1 LTRDNGDDLQVYYH
15 DNGQHPVQIDR
26 VISGLGTKS
35 ATVQFRLQAPI
46 SSNTVDD
53 SSYSFVLG
61 AAVSGSAMDN
71 PDKVY
76 AFHDDFSS
84 STLKKEWVKNW
95 GQWSVKNGRLLGST
109 MQSKDL
115 SKDDIEVGLYVKS
128 GFQWKDVEVELDLM
142 ETGSKLSAIG
152 PLLRLSNVNP
162 SKTTGW
168 FFQYYPSSPN
178 TVTMR
183 PQASNKDGNW
193 RYNGKFPT
201 AFKLNTWY
209 HFKYRVLGDRFS
221 QWANGK
227 LIHNNVQVGKEWM
240 ISTGTL
246 GLGCHKKPY
255 NCKTLYDNMKVTLV
269 AATPPKIALGIFIPG
284 LLSQSALLGEKK
296 LPADSCKQI
305 HDASFV
311 NNQPR
316 AKNGVYWIKTDLQ
329 GSSAVQTYCDMKNG
343 GWTLVG
349 KISGKVGNIYKTW
362 LVSNHDTAALKT
374 PKITKQKQFACI
386 DARSLAVEEA
396 TTVLLSSG
404 ERADGLG
411 SKWVMWRLPGDR
423 EKASFWNHA
432 VGASAVKAVVQT
444 PVMVYAW
451 NGNKKVRRTSVY
463 FALYFC
469 S

>member
-26 VISGLGTKS
+26 VIVGLGTKS
-35 ATVQFRLQAPI
+35 ATVQFSLQAPI
-46 SSNTVDD
+46 SANTVDD
-53 SSYSFVLG
+53 SSYSLVLG
-61 AAVSGSAMDN
+61 VAVSGSAMDN

-95 GQWSVKNGRLLGST
+95 GQWSVQNGRLVGST

-115 SKDDIEVGLYVKS
+115 NNDNVEVGLYLKS

-142 ETGSKLSAIG
+142 ETGKKLTATG
-152 PLLRLSNVNP
+152 PFLRLSNVNP

-168 FFQYYPSSPN
+168 WFQFYLGSPN
-178 TVTMR
+178 NIYMR
-183 PQASNKDGNW
+183 PFANNHDGSW
-193 RYNGKFPT
+193 KYKGLLP
-201 AFKLNTWY
+201 AAIKLNTWF
-209 HFKYRVLGDRFS
+209 HFKYQAIGERFS
-221 QWANGK
+221 HWANGK
-227 LIHNNVQVGKEWM
+227 LVHNNVQVDKKWK
-240 ISTGTL
+240 IPAGTL
-246 GLGCHKKPY
+246 GLGCHKSSL
-255 NCKTLYDNMKVTLV
+255 NCKTFYDNIKVTLLV
-269 AATPPKIALGIFIPG
+269 ATPPNITLGIFQPRFI
-284 LLSQSALLGEKK
+284 SQSVLLGEKK

-305 HDASFV
+305 HDASLV

-329 GSSAVQTYCDMKNG
+329 GSSVVQTYCDMKNG

-362 LVSNHDTAALKT
+362 LVSNYNTAALKT
-374 PKITKQKQFACI
+374 PKITKQKEFACI
-386 DARSLAVEEA
+386 DAHRLAVEEA
-396 TTVLLSSG
+396 STVLLSSG

-423 EKASFWNHA
+423 EKDLFWNHA
-432 VGASAVKAVVQT
+432 VGASAVKAAVQT